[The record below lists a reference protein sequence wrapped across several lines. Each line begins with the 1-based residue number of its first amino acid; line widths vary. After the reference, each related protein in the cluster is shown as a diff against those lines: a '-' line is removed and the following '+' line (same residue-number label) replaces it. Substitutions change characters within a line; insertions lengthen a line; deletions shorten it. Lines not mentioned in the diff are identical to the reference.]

1 LVILYAL
8 ILPGCVLVQPTEPFK
23 PVPST
28 EATRI
33 TAPAPS
39 QPAPAKEEVVPE
51 ALTLERSLDIALKNN
66 PEVAATLW
74 DVSAAGAKLDQAKAA
89 RWPWLDYEGGYTKYL
104 NSRPLFE
111 ARYNNQRRLFTKQQS
126 VGEAAVVHRRP
137 HH

>member
-1 LVILYAL
+1 M
-8 ILPGCVLVQPTEPFK
+8 
-23 PVPST
+23 
-28 EATRI
+28 
-33 TAPAPS
+33 
-39 QPAPAKEEVVPE
+39 
-51 ALTLERSLDIALKNN
+51 TLERSLEIALKNN

-74 DVSAAGAKLDQAKAA
+74 DVSVAGAKVDQAKAA
-89 RWPWLDYEGGYTKYL
+89 RWPWLSYEGGYTKYL